1 MRQSALSF
9 AGEKS
14 MKPAEMRDL
23 FAFNAWANH
32 RTLSAVEALSA
43 EQFAKPLGSSFSS
56 VRDTL
61 AHIAGVEWLWLER
74 LQGRSPASLPEAKE
88 FPDVAALRARWAETE
103 KHWLE
108 YVSRLDQAELDEEV
122 DYKTLSYG
130 AARDPRWQIMQ
141 HVVNHSTYHR
151 GQVITMLRQL
161 GAKGAGSDLIL
172 FYRERKAAAKA

>member
-1 MRQSALSF
+1 
-9 AGEKS
+9 

-32 RTLSAVEALSA
+32 RVLTAVEALTA
-43 EQFAKPLGSSFSS
+43 GQFTKPLGSSFGS

-61 AHIAGVEWLWLER
+61 AHVCGVEWVWLER
-74 LQGRSPASLPEAKE
+74 MEGRSPASIPKPEE
-88 FPDVAALRARWAETE
+88 YPDVATLRARWAAIE

-122 DYKTLSYG
+122 DYKTLSFG
-130 AARDPRWQIMQ
+130 AARDPRWQMMQ
-141 HVVNHSTYHR
+141 HVVNHGTYHR
-151 GQVITMLRQL
+151 GQTITMLRQL
-161 GAKGAGSDLIL
+161 GAQGTSTDLIS